1 MIGDI
6 GIRGLSDLRWI
17 RPGTVL
23 QLEQFLYPGDSYI
36 YSTIETIVI
45 NKCITITICD

>member
-1 MIGDI
+1 MILRLKWYKYFYLNMIGDI

-23 QLEQFLYPGDSYI
+23 QLEQFL
-36 YSTIETIVI
+36 
-45 NKCITITICD
+45 